1 MNILLVVNP
10 VSGRGKAPKLA
21 AQFSKLA
28 REDGHIV
35 EVLTTQS
42 SRSIESQLLDAMRDG
57 KFETLVAC
65 GGDGLVHEVI
75 QVIQGTNVILG
86 VIAAGTGNDFASEN
100 GNTFNEASKLLDVIS
115 NCQTKLIDV
124 GEISPKTKRFVQVL
138 STGFDSQV
146 NRVANGYRLKIG
158 KIKYVIAT
166 IQIIFRFKPVIYSI
180 THEGRTRHFSAMLVA
195 VANGRSY
202 GGGMLIAP
210 HAKRNDGEL
219 DVLILHPVSKVEL
232 LRVFPKVFKGRHVTH
247 PAVEVLK
254 VSSIKIDSDSD
265 VYADGEFIC
274 RGAVEIKCKPASLR
288 IWSDHEN

>member
-28 REDGHIV
+28 RQDGHIV
-35 EVLTTQS
+35 DVSTTQS
-42 SRSIESQLLDAMRDG
+42 SRIVESQLIEAMKDRN
-57 KFETLVAC
+57 FETVVAC

-75 QVIQGTNVILG
+75 QVIQGTNITLG

-100 GNTFNEASKLLDVIS
+100 GNNFKKGSKLLDVIS
-115 NCQTKLIDV
+115 KGQTKLIDV
-124 GEISPKTKRFVQVL
+124 GEISPKTETFVQVL

-166 IQIIFRFKPVIYSI
+166 IQIIFRFKPVSYSI
-180 THEGRTRHFSAMLVA
+180 THEGRTRQLSAMLIA
-195 VANGRSY
+195 IANGRSY

-210 HAKRNDGEL
+210 HADRNDGQL

-247 PAVEVLK
+247 PAVEFVK

-274 RGAVEIKCKPASLR
+274 NGAIEIKCKPASLR
-288 IWSDHEN
+288 IWSEHDN